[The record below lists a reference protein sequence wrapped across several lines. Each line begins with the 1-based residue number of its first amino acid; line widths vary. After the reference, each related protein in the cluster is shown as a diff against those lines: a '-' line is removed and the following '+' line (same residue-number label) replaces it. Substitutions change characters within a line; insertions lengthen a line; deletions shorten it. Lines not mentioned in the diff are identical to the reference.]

1 MECKLHDTV
10 CRSVSLFLGV
20 AIVGIA
26 SILEA
31 NWPLRWWAHSPARS
45 AAGEPATVTS
55 PHGDRQVQNWFR
67 TTGSLRS
74 LFDEGRDTFL
84 ITPTPTAWRPS
95 FSIFSHSRDA
105 SSGEWAERAH
115 LDMVQGSAQ
124 RTRILL
130 HLLLRVLLNLCL
142 PNPSHEIPN
151 CGCYY
156 HGYTN
161 FFTPTAPPSGIWF
174 SFSHSEILSYDPLLT
189 GCTLNIL
196 KWWLVMSHV
205 P

>member
-95 FSIFSHSRDA
+95 FSIFSPQQRRKQRGMSRTRA
-105 SSGEWAERAH
+105 SRHGPGLSSTDQNPLAPPAARTPQSVPSKPKPRDTKLWVLLPWLYQFLH
-115 LDMVQGSAQ
+115 PNCTPKWDMVF
-124 RTRILL
+124 L
-130 HLLLRVLLNLCL
+130 
-142 PNPSHEIPN
+142 
-151 CGCYY
+151 
-156 HGYTN
+156 
-161 FFTPTAPPSGIWF
+161 F
-174 SFSHSEILSYDPLLT
+174 SFWNFILWSPSY
-189 GCTLNIL
+189 
-196 KWWLVMSHV
+196 WLYLEY